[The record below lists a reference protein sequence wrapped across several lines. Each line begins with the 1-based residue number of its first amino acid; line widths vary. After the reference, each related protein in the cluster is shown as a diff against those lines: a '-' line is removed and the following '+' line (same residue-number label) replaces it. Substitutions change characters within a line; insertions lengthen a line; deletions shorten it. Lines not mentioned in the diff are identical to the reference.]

1 MFVKLPKFFIGGP
14 LEVDRGSIEEQLLF
28 AKRCDLRGLKVTQ
41 VQSNLIVI
49 LQALHRTQQHRLLSH
64 TAATEV
70 AAVLG
75 FNSNDGA
82 NAVARIIDF
91 YCAARLA
98 FHRQNNDYHPR
109 RVIHVLV
116 DEEIRWRLTLGSDPQ
131 VLDPRIDQVKAKA
144 QYHAETQEL
153 IRTRFRELMVDC
165 LPPKFPKEAS
175 ARGRNFGVLK
185 GLSKLHPA
193 NLFSTFEICM
203 TTDTLPPDLN
213 QPLMPMREMEPR
225 PRTNPSRR
233 PNPAD
238 YTVTSFIERFRAK
251 EAAEAKQAEED
262 KKAGVPENTAAGA
275 PSVLASSPAPAP
287 APAPVPASPSS
298 AEDSPGGDR
307 LASESP
313 AAAQEMEG
321 EDEEVLEAK
330 EETPISMELYLAAM
344 QENQYLI
351 RENERL
357 EEDCDARV
365 QELEDENGE
374 LDQALRAVLLENRAL
389 KREIQLLKDE
399 RQVDPHPFEDQ
410 VRAIMALNRAREEE
424 NATTGAGSAGASHG
438 GQE

>member
-109 RVIHVLV
+109 RVIHVLF

-131 VLDPRIDQVKAKA
+131 VLDPRINQVKAKA

-175 ARGRNFGVLK
+175 ARSRNFGVLK
-185 GLSKLHPA
+185 GL
-193 NLFSTFEICM
+193 N
-203 TTDTLPPDLN
+203 LN

-251 EAAEAKQAEED
+251 ETAEAKQAEED
-262 KKAGVPENTAAGA
+262 KKAGAPENTAAGA
-275 PSVLASSPAPAP
+275 SSPQQRRGL
-287 APAPVPASPSS
+287 
-298 AEDSPGGDR
+298 PGGDR
-307 LASESP
+307 LVSESP

-330 EETPISMELYLAAM
+330 EETPISTELYLAAM

-374 LDQALRAVLLENRAL
+374 LDQALRAALLENRAL

-399 RQVDPHPFEDQ
+399 RQADPHPFEDQ

-424 NATTGAGSAGASHG
+424 NATTGAGSAGASRG